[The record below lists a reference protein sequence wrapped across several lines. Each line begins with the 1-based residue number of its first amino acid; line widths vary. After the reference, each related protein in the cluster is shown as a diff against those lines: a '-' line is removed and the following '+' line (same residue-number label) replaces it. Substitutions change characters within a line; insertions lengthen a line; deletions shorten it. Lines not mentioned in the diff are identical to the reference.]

1 MHSDITTPTTN
12 TKATADETKFWTP
25 RNYIL
30 ASLGGT
36 LAVTAIIIIVSVI
49 LGPAHISFS
58 IVHAS
63 RSDPRAIKGGTQQ
76 IPYLNLTITAT
87 NGSRKRAAVRY
98 RSVFVDLKN
107 STSAAGRNTMH
118 AKVYAAPPTDDYL
131 RPGTAPAI
139 FNASVGVLATGTSG
153 LFVSRRLNGTGFTV
167 VVSASVRFRVGR
179 LRTRVYD
186 IKVSC
191 PRVYFP
197 VEGSSNVTAP
207 PINCTA

>member
-1 MHSDITTPTTN
+1 MHTDTTTN

-30 ASLGGT
+30 AALGGT
-36 LAVTAIIIIVSVI
+36 LAVTAIIIIVSVV
-49 LGPAHISFS
+49 LGPAHIRFS

-76 IPYLNLTITAT
+76 IQYLNLTITAT

-107 STSAAGRNTMH
+107 STSPAGRNTMH
-118 AKVYAAPPTDDYL
+118 AKVYAAPPTDDYM
-131 RPGTAPAI
+131 RPGTGPAI
-139 FNASVGVLATGTSG
+139 INASALVVATGTSWE
-153 LFVSRRLNGTGFTV
+153 FISRRLNGSGFTV
-167 VVSASVRFRVGR
+167 VVSAAVRFRVGR

-191 PRVYFP
+191 PRVNFP
-197 VEGSSNVTAP
+197 LEGSSNVAAP
-207 PINCTA
+207 PIDCTA

>member
-1 MHSDITTPTTN
+1 MHARSSHKMHTTPTTN

-30 ASLGGT
+30 AALGGT
-36 LAVTAIIIIVSVI
+36 LAVTAIIIIVSVV

-58 IVHAS
+58 I
-63 RSDPRAIKGGTQQ
+63 

-118 AKVYAAPPTDDYL
+118 AKVYTAPPTDDYL

-167 VVSASVRFRVGR
+167 VVSASVRFRVSR

-191 PRVYFP
+191 PHVFFL